1 MSHLLHGSN
10 QINTFVSSFELFFKN
25 KKIRSFKFIKSS
37 KNTSNDQKNS
47 SNEKVQIITFI
58 VVQLNKRIV
67 QLISSNELLFK
78 RP

>member
-47 SNEKVQIITFI
+47 SNEKVQIN
-58 VVQLNKRIV
+58 LH
-67 QLISSNELLFK
+67 SSSIEQKNSSINQFK
-78 RP
+78 